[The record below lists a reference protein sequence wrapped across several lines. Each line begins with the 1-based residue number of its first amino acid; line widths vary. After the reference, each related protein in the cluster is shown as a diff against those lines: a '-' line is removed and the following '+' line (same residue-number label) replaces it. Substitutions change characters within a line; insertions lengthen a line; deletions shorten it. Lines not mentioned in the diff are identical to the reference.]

1 MAKYEYV
8 NGERR
13 HYRGVAIWYDL
24 EGAYEIGY
32 YDKRHWY
39 VRTCTS
45 LQDTGDC
52 KSGNSPRKS
61 KVRRHYF
68 STLAD
73 AKRFIDEF

>member
-1 MAKYEYV
+1 MCGSMAKYEYF

-24 EGAYEIGY
+24 NNE
-32 YDKRHWY
+32 KHWY
-39 VRTCTS
+39 IRTCTS

-52 KSGNSPRKS
+52 RTDNPATRS
-61 KVRRHYF
+61 KIQRVYF
-68 STLAD
+68 GKLVE